1 MRLCRHKSDAKK
13 HPERK
18 VNSAFNDIGWSR
30 VKIILLQE
38 LYLEN
43 KDELLRAENDVIMA
57 HIHDAKCLNSNKAW
71 TGLDNKEYKKEYA
84 K

>member
-1 MRLCRHKSDAKK
+1 
-13 HPERK
+13 
-18 VNSAFNDIGWSR
+18 
-30 VKIILLQE
+30 
-38 LYLEN
+38 
-43 KDELLRAENDVIMA
+43 MA